1 MPKTRTPTPPLKER
15 KHFDVLETSGRNTI
29 PGKDFSSNHN
39 IYSPET
45 NISPLLP
52 GHQSPRQGWHGLFPF
67 NLTIPPS
74 PRASRHVTKI
84 YRSTM
89 KQRHAQSLLL
99 LACQPA
105 TDWLLESNG
114 YGSTFP
120 FIIPEILFRG
130 GRGGLLTVIRK
141 SNLLLPSS
149 LFSSR
154 GKKATR
160 PSFRGEPSGA
170 SIKDSFEDLSRL
182 NRRGNRVCVNVTAD
196 HQLASPR
203 QALGYLQDRS
213 I

>member
-45 NISPLLP
+45 NISLLLP
-52 GHQSPRQGWHGLFPF
+52 GHQSPRQGWHGLSPF

-130 GRGGLLTVIRK
+130 GRGGVAHRDSQIE
-141 SNLLLPSS
+141 SS
-149 LFSSR
+149 
-154 GKKATR
+154 
-160 PSFRGEPSGA
+160 PSFLSFLVPWQEGYSAIVQRGTERS
-170 SIKDSFEDLSRL
+170 KHKRFL
-182 NRRGNRVCVNVTAD
+182 RG
-196 HQLASPR
+196 SE
-203 QALGYLQDRS
+203 
-213 I
+213 